1 MGLVEAAWIAVVGT
15 LGGVIVTA
23 VVGLLG
29 TLITLRNQRAV
40 MESQIGAQAA
50 QKLRDDRKEAFVE
63 YLSAYRQMW
72 EYINRV
78 VCDDEFK
85 SEAESASTSASI
97 KRFAFIFPE
106 IDARLGRA
114 YFMVQILAGEGARRA
129 TKTANETLWSMA
141 HKAFRITE
149 SEFAELDEHA
159 SQTRNSM
166 RAAMRADLEVQ

>member
-106 IDARLGRA
+106 I
-114 YFMVQILAGEGARRA
+114 EGARRA